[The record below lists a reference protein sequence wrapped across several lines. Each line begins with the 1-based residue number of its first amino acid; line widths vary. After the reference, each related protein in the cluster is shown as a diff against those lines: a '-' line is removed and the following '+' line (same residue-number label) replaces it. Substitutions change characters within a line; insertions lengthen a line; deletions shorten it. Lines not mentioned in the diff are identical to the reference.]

1 TPHTDKDSLH
11 DKSTGKM
18 GLKISFVKP
27 KNQKNSILKSQFGLC
42 KKPFPP
48 DVTKKYFER
57 ALVFLICR
65 IKSKKQVL
73 VHYFIRQ
80 VGAAKYFSHNPQRWC
95 PHPIIGLYLYAK
107 ISRQTL
113 TFALD
118 VQTDSNEYRT
128 RIQYLARRLYR
139 QSAAL
144 GTLLPGSVAQRGR
157 GPV

>member
-1 TPHTDKDSLH
+1 
-11 DKSTGKM
+11 M

-27 KNQKNSILKSQFGLC
+27 KNQKNSVLKSQFGLC

-80 VGAAKYFSHNPQRWC
+80 VGAAKYFLHNPQRWC
-95 PHPIIGLYLYAK
+95 PHPYNWTIPVRENIPPDTYLRPGCTN
-107 ISRQTL
+107 RQ
-113 TFALD
+113 
-118 VQTDSNEYRT
+118 Q
-128 RIQYLARRLYR
+128 
-139 QSAAL
+139 
-144 GTLLPGSVAQRGR
+144 
-157 GPV
+157 